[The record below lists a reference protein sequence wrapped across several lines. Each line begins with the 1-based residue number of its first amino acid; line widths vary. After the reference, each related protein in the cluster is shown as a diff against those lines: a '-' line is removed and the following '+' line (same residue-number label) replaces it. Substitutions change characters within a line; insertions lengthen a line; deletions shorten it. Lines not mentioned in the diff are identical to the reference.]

1 MRTRLLT
8 LLKWPAVLGAL
19 AGLLVLGYWVHGQMR
34 ADRKAAEEADSVQVP
49 RRAANAVVKL
59 GTRLA
64 EAHGLK
70 DAPAVTTP
78 WQPRQLVYGRVVPN
92 PRATTEVRAAFA
104 GTLQEIP
111 GVTWPALGDRIRPG
125 QQLGRLALRVAP
137 QDRLDLLVKLGEAR
151 LKKEGSK
158 KILAI
163 FQEQSKRLESQPG
176 VVSQKQRDEVLVRVA
191 EAKIQLDTA
200 EAAVKQWEDALAAIN
215 GNGTG
220 KEAVWTQ
227 PLTAP
232 GAGEITE
239 LLGRPGM
246 VVEAGVVIARVV
258 DFRHVL
264 VRMDL
269 PQSALVGGPP
279 AKLELSAAP
288 TMPAALQGVGNR
300 PEAERPAWTVPAKPV
315 GPAPQ
320 VDPASQLLGYWYAV
334 DDAGSPGFFG
344 PFFAGPAWRP
354 GLFVKSWLPVAG
366 AEAATAVAVPADA
379 LLYHQGRALVYVT
392 IGAGRYERREVRVLG
407 RQGDRWALAGGVE
420 AGERVVYAGA
430 QVLLSEEFRGEADN
444 D

>member
-1 MRTRLLT
+1 MTVRLPT

-34 ADRKAAEEADSVQVP
+34 AGRQAAGEADSVQVP

-59 GTRLA
+59 GARLA

-70 DAPAVTTP
+70 DESAVTVP
-78 WQPRQLVYGRVVPN
+78 WQPRQVVYGRVVPN
-92 PRATTEVRAAFA
+92 PRAATEVRAPFA
-104 GTLQEIP
+104 GMLRELP
-111 GVTWPALGDRIRPG
+111 GVAWPALGDRVKPG
-125 QQLGRLALRVAP
+125 QPLGRLALRVAP

-151 LKKEGSK
+151 LKKEGSR
-158 KILAI
+158 KILDI
-163 FQEQSKRLESQPG
+163 YKEQSKRLESQPG
-176 VVSQKQRDEVLVRVA
+176 VVPQKQRDEVMVRVA

-200 EAAVKQWEDALAAIN
+200 EAAFKQWEDALAAIN

-220 KEAVWTQ
+220 KGAVWTQ

-246 VVEAGVVIARVV
+246 AVEAGTVIARVI
-258 DFRHVL
+258 DFRHAL

-269 PQSALVGGPP
+269 PQSALVNGPP
-279 AKLELSAAP
+279 AKLELSGAP
-288 TMPAALQGVGNR
+288 SLPAALQGVGNR
-300 PEAERPAWTVPAKPV
+300 PEPERHAWAVPAKPV

-320 VDPASQLLGYWYAV
+320 VDPASQLLGYWYEV
-334 DDAGSPGFFG
+334 GDAGGSWFFD
-344 PFFAGPAWRP
+344 PVFAGPAWRP
-354 GLFVKSWLPVAG
+354 GLFVKGWLPVAG
-366 AEAATAVAVPADA
+366 ADPVPAVAVPADA

-407 RQGDRWALAGGVE
+407 RQDGRWVLAGGVE
-420 AGERVVYAGA
+420 AGERVVAAGA